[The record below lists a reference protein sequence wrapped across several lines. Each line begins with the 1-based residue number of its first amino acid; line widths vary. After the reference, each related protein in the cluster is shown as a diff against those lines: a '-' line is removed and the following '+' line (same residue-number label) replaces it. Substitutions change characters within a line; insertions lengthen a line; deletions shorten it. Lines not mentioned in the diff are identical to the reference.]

1 MSNRHNKESVEE
13 PKAVKCDYANMLVT
27 KKKKIIKAMQTLG
40 AYDSR

>member
-27 KKKKIIKAMQTLG
+27 EKQTNKKKTFIKAM
-40 AYDSR
+40 